1 MEDENFRQELEDLF
15 RMFKLLM
22 EKESMDE
29 LSGVDPQQLEKL
41 KMFMAQFDNV
51 KDKIKIDMVHVDP
64 FTKMMISN
72 VVKQLREQLGDELG
86 ELDDL
91 GSYGQSDRI
100 SAEEI
105 VNQREELLKDVT
117 DETARCRSLIET
129 IDEQL
134 RNPDLSDDEIDA
146 LLDKRTQIS
155 NKLSQV

>member
-15 RMFKLLM
+15 RMFKRLM
-22 EKESMDE
+22 EKESLDE

-41 KMFMAQFDNV
+41 KQFMAQFDDV

-64 FTKMMISN
+64 FTKMMISS
-72 VVKQLREQLGDELG
+72 VVKQLREQLGDELD
-86 ELDDL
+86 ELDEL
-91 GSYGQSDRI
+91 GDYDQVDRI

-117 DETARCRSLIET
+117 DETARYRSLIET

-155 NKLSQV
+155 NKLSQI